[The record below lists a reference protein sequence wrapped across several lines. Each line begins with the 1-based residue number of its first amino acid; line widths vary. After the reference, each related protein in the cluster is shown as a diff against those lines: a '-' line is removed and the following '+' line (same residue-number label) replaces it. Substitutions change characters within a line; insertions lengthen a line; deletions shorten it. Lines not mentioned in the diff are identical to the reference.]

1 MDIIKI
7 LALENAHWIAS
18 IAFFV
23 AAQTPGMAAERTERF
38 DKDPGWLGHNNRA
51 ASPVPRSVRQ
61 DFGYSASAHTGGRP
75 GEMGGLITAAA
86 EPAFYARKIPRQSFD
101 DALGASGKLACPTGR
116 FHILVGFFNADTLN
130 EWRTPNTI
138 ALRLQGRGDFF
149 YAFVE
154 YCTSRWRGG
163 GDSPG
168 GFSQLRDAATGRLRL
183 KGFPSGANVHS
194 WSLRYDPKG
203 NAGNG
208 RITVVLDNETSVC
221 DLAPGHKADGA
232 VFNRFGLLNVMKSA
246 DNAGE
251 VWLDDLTVNGEPES
265 FERDPRWDEFHN
277 HRTYVTDLVRPRFD
291 FGYSAT
297 HYAGGQGPGEMGGII
312 FRGDG
317 RFTNLMAYYGAPL
330 ESLTLAKRLKAAGK
344 VSLRR
349 GVSDSD
355 VLFGFFHSEH
365 SLNSG
370 GSDAIGTPPDFLG
383 VAIGGPSREGFMF
396 APAYRLHDTQ
406 RKNAERGPYLLP
418 NGTPHDW
425 SFEYSPGSAAADG
438 SITVTLDAE
447 RVKLRLPHDHQAAGA
462 HFDRFGL
469 ISTHT
474 DGNSQSIYFDDLTYT
489 WTQAR

>member
-1 MDIIKI
+1 M
-7 LALENAHWIAS
+7 L
-18 IAFFV
+18 
-23 AAQTPGMAAERTERF
+23 
-38 DKDPGWLGHNNRA
+38 DK
-51 ASPVPRSVRQ
+51 
-61 DFGYSASAHTGGRP
+61 
-75 GEMGGLITAAA
+75 
-86 EPAFYARKIPRQSFD
+86 
-101 DALGASGKLACPTGR
+101 
-116 FHILVGFFNADTLN
+116 
-130 EWRTPNTI
+130 
-138 ALRLQGRGDFF
+138 
-149 YAFVE
+149 
-154 YCTSRWRGG
+154 
-163 GDSPG
+163 
-168 GFSQLRDAATGRLRL
+168 
-183 KGFPSGANVHS
+183 
-194 WSLRYDPKG
+194 
-203 NAGNG
+203 
-208 RITVVLDNETSVC
+208 ETSVC
-221 DLAPGHKADGA
+221 DVAPGHRADGA
-232 VFNRFGLLNVMKSA
+232 VFNHFGLLNVMKSA

-265 FERDPRWDEFHN
+265 FERDPQWDEFHN

-297 HYAGGQGPGEMGGII
+297 HYAGGHGPGEMGGII

-330 ESLTLAKRLKAAGK
+330 ESLTLAKPLKASGK

-370 GSDAIGTPPDFLG
+370 GSDAVSTPPDFLG

-406 RKNAERGPYLLP
+406 RKNAERGAYLLP
-418 NGTPHDW
+418 NGAPHDW
-425 SFEYSPGSAAADG
+425 TFEYSPGTAGADG
-438 SITVTLDAE
+438 AITVTLDAE
-447 RVKLRLPHDHQAAGA
+447 RVKLRLPRDHQMTGA